1 MWSLTDSTIVF
12 RRFSI
17 ETSSVYVFRQQ
28 IRVIPC
34 NKNKSI
40 EKYYLQPVAKFKKF
54 PSHDSLWCTFGSWIW
69 LAAIKLGM
77 DFWKLVLLN
86 KNIFWNPDLDR
97 TIKWS
102 FLYEVL
108 NAFPPSFK
116 GVTGYSIAY
125 DIICVTL
132 ISHMT

>member
-1 MWSLTDSTIVF
+1 
-12 RRFSI
+12 
-17 ETSSVYVFRQQ
+17 
-28 IRVIPC
+28 
-34 NKNKSI
+34 
-40 EKYYLQPVAKFKKF
+40 
-54 PSHDSLWCTFGSWIW
+54 
-69 LAAIKLGM
+69 M
-77 DFWKLVLLN
+77 DMTRCDKTWHGFWKFVHSN
-86 KNIFWNPDLDR
+86 KNIFRNPDLDR
-97 TIKWS
+97 TIKLS